1 MLTGNELKKVQE
13 EFFFWEQNYFNI
25 CINKKLPDEVPDNE
39 VIIGLL
45 NEFKVDHDY
54 YAIMHRRSM
63 VKKIYTASF
72 IENFN

>member
-1 MLTGNELKKVQE
+1 MLSEDELKKIKE
-13 EFFFWEQNYFNI
+13 EYLFWERNYFSI
-25 CINKKLPDEVPDNE
+25 CINKKLPNEIPNNE

-45 NEFKVDHDY
+45 NEFKEQHDY

-63 VKKIYTASF
+63 VKKIYTRSF